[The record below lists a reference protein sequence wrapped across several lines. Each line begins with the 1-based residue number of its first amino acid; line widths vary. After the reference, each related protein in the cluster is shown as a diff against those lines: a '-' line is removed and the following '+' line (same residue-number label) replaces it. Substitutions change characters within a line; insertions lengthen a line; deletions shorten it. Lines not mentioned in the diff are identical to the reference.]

1 MSEVQFLWA
10 DTSSGKAQV
19 EFSSIVQ
26 AMHQRDLVAVS
37 RWVTRDN
44 GDPRMGILIPR
55 LWENIDSLSWVQV
68 RFKVVQGLGMSLITS
83 RYPSQMIYASIPS
96 DH

>member
-10 DTSSGKAQV
+10 DTASGKAQV

-26 AMHQRDLVAVS
+26 AMHHKNLVAVS
-37 RWVTRDN
+37 RWVTRDH
-44 GDPRMGILIPR
+44 GDPKMGILIPR

-68 RFKVVQGLGMSLITS
+68 CLSCRINLSCKTVSNTGTFRG
-83 RYPSQMIYASIPS
+83 
-96 DH
+96 